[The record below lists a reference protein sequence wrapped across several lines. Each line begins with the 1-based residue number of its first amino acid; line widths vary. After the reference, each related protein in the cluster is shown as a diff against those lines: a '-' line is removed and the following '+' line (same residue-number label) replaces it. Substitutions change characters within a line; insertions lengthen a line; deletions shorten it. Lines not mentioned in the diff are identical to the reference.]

1 MPKMPERRGSVP
13 IRAAALAPS
22 PVRMRLADS
31 LVTLETATPADATPR
46 MAEWLADPA
55 AADGLNVTA
64 GTPSL
69 EEFRRYIAAFDNVR
83 RNLAVIRL
91 ADSRKAVGLVMF
103 DIDPRHRLAS
113 FHVLIGEK
121 AARTGLVAVSVANLL
136 VPYLF
141 TRRNVEKVTIE
152 PLARNR
158 AAVRLCERFGYR
170 KEGVLKAQR
179 RDSRTGE
186 RLDQLVFGVTRE
198 EFDAWQSSGGISLD
212 ALRRKRLPG
221 PGAGP

>member
-13 IRAAALAPS
+13 IRATALPPM

-31 LVTLETATPADATPR
+31 LVVLETATPSDASPR

-64 GTPSL
+64 GTPSPD
-69 EEFRRYIAAFDNVR
+69 EFRRYIAGFDNVR

-141 TRRNVEKVTIE
+141 TRRNIEKVTIE

-170 KEGVLKAQR
+170 KEGVLKAHR

-186 RLDQLVFGVTRE
+186 RLDQLVFGVTRD
-198 EFDAWQSSGGISLD
+198 EFEAWQSSGGVSLD
-212 ALRRKRLPG
+212 VLRQKRSPT
-221 PGAGP
+221 

>member
-1 MPKMPERRGSVP
+1 MPKMPERRGPVP
-13 IRAAALAPS
+13 IRTTPIAPT
-22 PVRMRLADS
+22 PVRMRVGNS

-55 AADGLNVTA
+55 VADGLNVTA

-69 EEFRRYIAAFDNVR
+69 EELRRYIASFDNVR
-83 RNLAVIRL
+83 RNLAIIRL
-91 ADSRKAVGLVMF
+91 VDSRKPVGFAMF

-113 FHVLIGEK
+113 YHVLMGEK
-121 AARTGLVAVSVANLL
+121 SVRMGLVVVSTADLL

-141 TRRNVEKVTIE
+141 TKRNIEKVTIE

-170 KEGVLKAQR
+170 REGELRGQR

-186 RLDQLVFGVTRE
+186 RLDQIVFGVTRE
-198 EFDAWQSSGGISLD
+198 EFDAWSKSGRQSLD
-212 ALRRKRLPG
+212 TLRPDNPLRQNR
-221 PGAGP
+221 